1 MGVLTSLPARYGC
14 PHFSCSL
21 LTKQRQNR
29 ILIAF
34 TVQLRH
40 CFAAIFKI
48 ILTVVNPNRGF
59 GRSVRCRSNFK
70 EFKMEHEIL
79 IIVACIC
86 VTVLVVAA
94 MYIRS
99 VSQNESQRTLQ
110 KALDSNTELTPELLA
125 LVQVQR
131 QDKSD
136 IRRGIF
142 LVVASIASG
151 GVLFF
156 AGGIAWMFAGIPLVV
171 GLTYLVLP
179 SILSRK

>member
-1 MGVLTSLPARYGC
+1 MD
-14 PHFSCSL
+14 
-21 LTKQRQNR
+21 
-29 ILIAF
+29 
-34 TVQLRH
+34 
-40 CFAAIFKI
+40 
-48 ILTVVNPNRGF
+48 
-59 GRSVRCRSNFK
+59 
-70 EFKMEHEIL
+70 HEII

-110 KALDSNTELTPELLA
+110 KVLDSNTELTPELLA
-125 LVQVQR
+125 LVQVHK

-142 LVVASIASG
+142 LVVASITSG
-151 GVLFF
+151 SVLFF
-156 AGGIAWMFAGIPLVV
+156 AGGIAWMFACIPLVV

-179 SILSRK
+179 SILSNK